1 MRPLRV
7 LIADDEP
14 DALASLG
21 MVLAGEG
28 VNIRLATGGLQV
40 ARLVAEFSPDAV
52 ILDLGLADH
61 SGLEVA
67 RELRQCYGK
76 DCPVLICVTGRTG
89 EEDRAKAA
97 QSGFRHFVPK
107 PYDAR
112 ELIRL
117 VLSVPL
123 RTAAVVGYITPAAA
137 KPPISPSS

>member
-1 MRPLRV
+1 MRALRV

-14 DALASLG
+14 DALTTLG
-21 MVLAGEG
+21 MLLSAEG
-28 VNIRLATGGLQV
+28 MELRLATRGLQV

-76 DCPVLICVTGRTG
+76 DCPVLICVTGRSG

-97 QSGFRHFVPK
+97 ASGFRHFVTK
-107 PYDAR
+107 PYEPR

-117 VLSVPL
+117 VRALPL
-123 RTAAVVGYITPAAA
+123 RTASVIGYITPAAA
-137 KPPISPSS
+137 KPPISDSP

>member
-14 DALASLG
+14 DSLTTLGMLLAAEGVEVRLAS
-21 MVLAGEG
+21 
-28 VNIRLATGGLQV
+28 RGLPV

-52 ILDLGLADH
+52 ILDLALPDH

-67 RELRQCYGK
+67 RELRQCYAK
-76 DCPVLICVTGRTG
+76 DCPVLICVTGRAG
-89 EEDRAKAA
+89 EDDRAKAL
-97 QSGFRHFVPK
+97 QSGFRYFVSK
-107 PYDAR
+107 PYDPAA
-112 ELIRL
+112 LTRL

-123 RTAAVVGYITPAAA
+123 RTAAIVGYITPAAA